1 MIRVGV
7 ISEESAIDK
16 INITF
21 TYQIEPGKLW
31 HCNLMR
37 RNWVLQ

>member
-1 MIRVGV
+1 MNMMIRVGV

-21 TYQIEPGKLW
+21 TYQIEPGKL
-31 HCNLMR
+31 
-37 RNWVLQ
+37 